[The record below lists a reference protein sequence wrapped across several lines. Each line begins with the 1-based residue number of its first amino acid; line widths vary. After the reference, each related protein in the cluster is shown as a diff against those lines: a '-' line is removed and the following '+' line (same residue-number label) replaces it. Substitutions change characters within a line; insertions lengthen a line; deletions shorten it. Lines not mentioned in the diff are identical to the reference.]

1 MSTTYSGRILHT
13 KKHNR
18 KIHNCR
24 TFITDDKHGG
34 EKKHMEHTGRS
45 VKKDVYIKISTANE
59 ICSTKTCCHF
69 QNCFKIIPKWKKNIY
84 STMETQEFSR
94 KCNTIAT
101 NAAFKHTNNFIRLGC
116 YSYKY
121 WKYKNTWVYSRDCQS
136 EAAISGDFPNAVR
149 VSNSSA
155 FKIGGMLHCRS
166 PRMTTTGVHWGC
178 SQRAKRAF
186 SLCRVQR
193 KTKLHVN
200 ILKIIH
206 VL

>member
-69 QNCFKIIPKWKKNIY
+69 QNCFKIIPKWKKKYIQQWKHKNLVESAIQLLQMQLSNTPTISSDWVAIVI
-84 STMETQEFSR
+84 STENTKIPGCIPGIARVKQLFQEIFQMQSGFL
-94 KCNTIAT
+94 IAPLS
-101 NAAFKHTNNFIRLGC
+101 K
-116 YSYKY
+116 
-121 WKYKNTWVYSRDCQS
+121 
-136 EAAISGDFPNAVR
+136 
-149 VSNSSA
+149 
-155 FKIGGMLHCRS
+155 
-166 PRMTTTGVHWGC
+166 
-178 SQRAKRAF
+178 
-186 SLCRVQR
+186 
-193 KTKLHVN
+193 
-200 ILKIIH
+200 
-206 VL
+206 